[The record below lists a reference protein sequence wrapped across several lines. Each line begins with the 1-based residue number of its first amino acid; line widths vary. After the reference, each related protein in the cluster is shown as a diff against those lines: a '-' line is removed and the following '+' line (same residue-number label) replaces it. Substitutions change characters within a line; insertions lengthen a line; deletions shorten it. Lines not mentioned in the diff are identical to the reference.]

1 MAQVQ
6 CRAYTNVVEG
16 VSGQLLKM
24 ISILGLLIMIA
35 TLVGLYA
42 IGSLFSFQ
50 PITIALQVIAVAL
63 MAWARVTFGRR
74 SFHATAEPT
83 AGGLVTTGPYRHIRH
98 PIYTA
103 VCLFCL
109 GGIVTHWSWQSAT
122 LGVLLFIGA
131 LTRIFCE
138 ERLLKQSHPE
148 YLQYS
153 KTTKRMIPYVF

>member
-1 MAQVQ
+1 MRC
-6 CRAYTNVVEG
+6 CRKLT
-16 VSGQLLKM
+16 
-24 ISILGLLIMIA
+24 ILELLIMIA

-74 SFHATAEPT
+74 SLHATADPT
-83 AGGLVTTGPYRHIRH
+83 AGGLVTTGPYRYIRH

-103 VCLFCL
+103 VCLFGL

-122 LGVLLFIGA
+122 LGVLLLLGV
-131 LTRIFCE
+131 LT
-138 ERLLKQSHPE
+138 
-148 YLQYS
+148 
-153 KTTKRMIPYVF
+153 

>member
-1 MAQVQ
+1 M
-6 CRAYTNVVEG
+6 
-16 VSGQLLKM
+16 SGRLLKM

-35 TLVGLYA
+35 SLVGLYA

-74 SFHATAEPT
+74 SFHATADPT
-83 AGGLVTTGPYRHIRH
+83 AGGLVTAGPYRYIRH

-103 VCLFCL
+103 ACLFCL
-109 GGIVTHWSWQSAT
+109 GGIVTNWSWQSAT
-122 LGVLLFIGA
+122 LGALLVLGA
-131 LTRIFCE
+131 LTRILCE
-138 ERLLKQSHPE
+138 ERLLYQSYPE

>member
-1 MAQVQ
+1 
-6 CRAYTNVVEG
+6 
-16 VSGQLLKM
+16 LLKI
-24 ISILGLLIMIA
+24 ISILGVLIMIA

-74 SFHATAEPT
+74 SFHATANPT
-83 AGGLVTTGPYRHIRH
+83 AGGLVTTGPYRYIRH

-103 VCLFCL
+103 ACLFCL
-109 GGIVTHWSWQSAT
+109 GGIVTHLSWQSAA
-122 LGVLLFIGA
+122 LGALLFLGA

-138 ERLLKQSHPE
+138 ERLLKQSYLD

>member
-1 MAQVQ
+1 M
-6 CRAYTNVVEG
+6 
-16 VSGQLLKM
+16 LKI
-24 ISILGLLIMIA
+24 ISILGVLIMIA

-63 MAWARVTFGRR
+63 MVWARRTFGRR

-83 AGGLVTTGPYRHIRH
+83 AGGLVTTGPYRYIRH

-103 VCLFCL
+103 ACLFCL
-109 GGIVTHWSWQSAT
+109 GGIVTHLSWQSAA
-122 LGVLLFIGA
+122 LGALLFLGA

-138 ERLLKQSHPE
+138 ERLLKQSYLE

>member
-1 MAQVQ
+1 
-6 CRAYTNVVEG
+6 
-16 VSGQLLKM
+16 M

-74 SFHATAEPT
+74 SFHATAGPT

-103 VCLFCL
+103 ACFFCL

-122 LGVLLFIGA
+122 LGALLFLGA

-138 ERLLKQSHPE
+138 ERLLKQSYPE